1 METLKEQRPISCNLR
16 RINVKIKTDLPRD
29 DDMQSKKY
37 FSLEPARFK
46 LDGGAMFG
54 IIPKPLWNK
63 VHPADEMNRIELA
76 LRLIL
81 IQTKDKN
88 ILIDTGI
95 GDYHG
100 EKFDQRFGVVGEL
113 SPLEKALAEISLR
126 HSDITD
132 LVISHLH
139 FDHVGGI
146 GKMIDRKM
154 EPVLKNATVHLHKR
168 HYEYSQGPTDRDS
181 GSFHQEF
188 FMPVLKWYEE
198 HGKLHFL
205 QEMEGEIMPGLR
217 YKCSM
222 GHTPFLLHA
231 YDDTFIYMADLIPTS
246 NHVHIPWVMGY
257 DISPGVTTKDKKEFL
272 KFIDEKNL
280 TMIFEHDPLYFGST
294 VKKDEKGEYVC
305 DQKFAYTKSSAY
317 PIF

>member
-1 METLKEQRPISCNLR
+1 
-16 RINVKIKTDLPRD
+16 
-29 DDMQSKKY
+29 MQSKKY

-81 IQTKDKN
+81 IQMPGKN

-100 EKFDQRFGVVGEL
+100 EKFDQRFAVDGTA
-113 SPLEKALAEISLR
+113 SPLEKALAEISLKPE
-126 HSDITD
+126 DITD
-132 LVISHLH
+132 LIISHLH

-146 GKMIDRKM
+146 GKMVDGKM
-154 EPVLKNATVHLHKR
+154 VPVLKNAIVHLHQK
-168 HYEYSQGPTDRDS
+168 HHEYSKNPTERDS
-181 GSFHQEF
+181 GSFQIEYF
-188 FMPVLKWYEE
+188 TPVLEWYQA
-198 HGKLHFL
+198 HNKVHFL
-205 QEMEGEIMPGLR
+205 TDMEGEIIPGIN

-231 YDDTFIYMADLIPTS
+231 YDDKFIYMADLIPTS
-246 NHVHIPWVMGY
+246 NHVSIPWVMGY
-257 DISPGVTTKDKKEFL
+257 DISPGITTQDKKSFL
-272 KFIDEKNL
+272 KFIYEKSL
-280 TMIFEHDPLYFGST
+280 TMIFEHDPLFYGST
-294 VKKDEKGEYVC
+294 VKKNEKDEFVC
-305 DQKFAYTKSSAY
+305 DQKLAYIKSPGYS
-317 PIF
+317 IF

>member
-1 METLKEQRPISCNLR
+1 
-16 RINVKIKTDLPRD
+16 
-29 DDMQSKKY
+29 MQSKKY

-81 IQTKDKN
+81 IQTAGKN

-100 EKFDQRFGVVGEL
+100 DKFDQRFGVAGGP
-113 SPLEKALAEISLR
+113 SPLEKALAEIFLR
-126 HSDITD
+126 PEDITD

-146 GKMIDRKM
+146 GKMVEGEM
-154 EPVLKNATVHLHKR
+154 VPVLKNATVHLHQK
-168 HYEYSQGPTDRDS
+168 HYEYSKNPTERDS
-181 GSFHQEF
+181 GSFHIEYF
-188 FMPVLKWYEE
+188 TPVLEWYKSE
-198 HGKLHFL
+198 KKVHFL
-205 QEMEGEIMPGLR
+205 TEMEGEIFPGLS

-231 YDDTFIYMADLIPTS
+231 YDDKFIYMADLIPTC
-246 NHVHIPWVMGY
+246 NHVSIPWVMGY
-257 DISPGVTTKDKKEFL
+257 DISPGVTTQDKKAFL
-272 KFIDEKNL
+272 KFINEKSL
-280 TMIFEHDPLYFGST
+280 TMIFEHDPLFYGTT
-294 VKKDEKGEYVC
+294 VKKDDKGAFVC
-305 DQKFAYTKSSAY
+305 DHKLAFIESTAY
-317 PIF
+317 PIFLK

>member
-1 METLKEQRPISCNLR
+1 
-16 RINVKIKTDLPRD
+16 
-29 DDMQSKKY
+29 MQSKKY

-63 VHPADEMNRIELA
+63 VHPADELNRIELA

-81 IQTKDKN
+81 IQTGEKN

-100 EKFDQRFGVVGEL
+100 EKFDQRFAVAGGP
-113 SPLEKALAEISLR
+113 SPLEKALAEISLKP
-126 HSDITD
+126 SDITD

-146 GKMIDRKM
+146 GKLVDGKM
-154 EPVLKNATVHLHKR
+154 VPVLEKATVHLHQK
-168 HYEYSQGPTDRDS
+168 HYEYSKNPTERDS
-181 GSFHQEF
+181 GSFHIEYF
-188 FMPVLKWYEE
+188 TPVLEWYKSEN
-198 HGKLHFL
+198 KVHFL
-205 QEMEGEIMPGLR
+205 TEMSGEILPGLQ

-231 YDDTFIYMADLIPTS
+231 YDEKFIYMADLIPTS
-246 NHVHIPWVMGY
+246 NHVSIPWVMGY
-257 DISPGVTTKDKKEFL
+257 DISPGITTLDKKEFL
-272 KFIDEKNL
+272 SFINDKQL
-280 TMIFEHDPLYFGST
+280 TIIFEHDPLFFGAT
-294 VKKDEKGEYVC
+294 VKKNEKGEIVC
-305 DQKFAYTKSSAY
+305 DQKLDYKQSSAY
-317 PIF
+317 PIFNSQ